1 MKDAFPGKIALWDW
15 NRVQNERGALTEVSL
30 YLFNVY
36 SEKQTKVSLT
46 MNVEVLDESSF
57 VAILPTLVF
66 FYKKNSVD
74 LMWAC
79 LFVGFLDNSKKNKK
93 VYFL

>member
-1 MKDAFPGKIALWDW
+1 MKDAFPGKIASQDRDL
-15 NRVQNERGALTEVSL
+15 VQDERGALREVSL

-57 VAILPTLVF
+57 VAILPPLVF

-74 LMWAC
+74 LM
-79 LFVGFLDNSKKNKK
+79 
-93 VYFL
+93 